1 MNLEMEY
8 KIGNF
13 NLYYPKILNETVINL
28 KYNEYEFKERDYN
41 YLPN

>member
-1 MNLEMEY
+1 MNLKMEY

-13 NLYYPKILNETVINL
+13 NLYYPKVLTETVINL
-28 KYNEYEFKERDYN
+28 KHKEYEFKERDYN